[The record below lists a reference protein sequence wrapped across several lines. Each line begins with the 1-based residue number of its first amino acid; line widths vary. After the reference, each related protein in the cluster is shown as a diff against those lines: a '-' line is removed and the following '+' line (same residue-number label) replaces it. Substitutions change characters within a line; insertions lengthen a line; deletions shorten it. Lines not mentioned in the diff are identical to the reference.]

1 MSFPASNI
9 QIDYEFS
16 KLNLFKNKSDKLL
29 VIYLDDERHGIQQ
42 ARIIFEKGFDN
53 LYLLSGG
60 LHIFAK
66 EHPDLI

>member
-1 MSFPASNI
+1 
-9 QIDYEFS
+9 
-16 KLNLFKNKSDKLL
+16 LFKNKPDKLL
-29 VIYLDDERHGIQQ
+29 VIYHEDERHGMLL

-66 EHPDLI
+66 ENPDLIEGYLT